1 MRTQLILVITALGLC
16 HLFLSP
22 PVVTSQALASAVAEN
37 PQTSSPQSGNCHLV
51 LTAPPVFQNPVSQN
65 QVSQNQAAPDKAAPP
80 SAQPAKQVPRISIS
94 ESQPVEVN
102 ARQCEK
108 NNNLYLLTGDVEIK
122 FEDYTFQ
129 GDMVTYDADS
139 GEVTTTGNAALD
151 GGTRDIHLRAA
162 HASYNVRSRTGK
174 FYEVTGSTGS
184 RYQGKKVALTS
195 SSPILFTGKMV
206 EQTGPDEYVLHEG
219 SVTSCELPHPKWTFN
234 AGTIIFRVGG
244 SARIYNTTFRLKG
257 VPVIYLPFVSAPVER
272 LGRQSGFLI
281 PNAGTSTA
289 KGQFVGDSFYWA
301 INRSADA
308 TLGAEYLSKRGWSL
322 IESFRAKPSQKSFIN
337 FNYFQVLDRGIVQNV
352 QQAGAPAG
360 QTVPTKLNQGGED
373 IKLTGETTFA
383 HDVRGVASL
392 DYLSSFAFR
401 LAFTDNFSQAVNSEV
416 KSTAFASK
424 NYQGFSL
431 NAFGSR
437 YQNFQSSTNND
448 DTISIIHVPAVEF
461 GSVDQRIPGTPLYG
475 SYDFAAEGLRR
486 TELNFSTQGVVG
498 RFGASPELSLPVHFG
513 SWLFRPSALLNDSFY
528 TQQQQLR
535 AVPGQATAQEEP
547 IHNVFNRRAIGGS
560 LELRPP
566 ALAKVFA
573 GEFLGRNFKHTIEPR
588 IIYRYTNGVEKFSN
602 IIRFDFRDILSNTNE
617 VEFGL
622 VQRLYMKRSH
632 LDCAGGSTS
641 GGDPVQPANAANLA
655 NADCAPAGADE
666 FLTWEVKAKHF
677 IDPGFGGAVVT
688 GNRNVLATTV
698 DFSGVAFLTDPRR
711 FSPVVS
717 KLRLRTSKNSDV
729 QWQLDYDTK
738 KGRINASTFYS
749 TVHFGNFFVE
759 GSHAYLQTPGEV
771 VTDAFGNPLPTC
783 VSPLKVSGPTCVLPV
798 FNQLRALVGFGN
810 PTKRGWS
817 AAANTGV
824 DSEFSLLQYSGAQTS
839 YNWDC
844 CGISFEYQRRF
855 SIARL
860 NNENHYRFYF
870 TLANIG
876 SFGDMKR

>member
-1 MRTQLILVITALGLC
+1 
-16 HLFLSP
+16 
-22 PVVTSQALASAVAEN
+22 VTSQALAQPDAGNQQASAA
-37 PQTSSPQSGNCHLV
+37 PSGNCHLV
-51 LTAPPVFQNPVSQN
+51 LTAPPVFQNKPASPGAKSPAETKPQ
-65 QVSQNQAAPDKAAPP
+65 PP
-80 SAQPAKQVPRISIS
+80 QPKISIS
-94 ESQPVEVN
+94 ESQPVEIT

-122 FEDYTFQ
+122 FETYTFE

-151 GGTRDIHLRAA
+151 GGSRDIHLKAS
-162 HASYNVRSRTGK
+162 HATYNVRNRTGK
-174 FYEVTGSTGS
+174 FYDVTGSTGS

-206 EQTGPDEYVLHEG
+206 EQTAPDEYVLHEG

-234 AGTIIFRVGG
+234 AGMIILRVGG
-244 SARIYNTTFRLKG
+244 SARIYHSTFRLKG
-257 VPVIYLPFVSAPVER
+257 VPIIYLPFVSAPVER

-322 IESFRAKPSQKSFIN
+322 IEGFRAKPSQKSFIN

-352 QQAGAPAG
+352 QQVGAPAG
-360 QTVPTKLNQGGED
+360 QTVPTKVNQGGED
-373 IKLTGETTFA
+373 IKLNGETTFA

-416 KSTAFASK
+416 KSTAFVTKS
-424 NYQGFSL
+424 YQGFSL

-448 DTISIIHVPAVEF
+448 DAISIVHVPSVEF
-461 GSVDQRIPGTPLYG
+461 GSVDQRIPGTPLFG
-475 SYDFAAEGLRR
+475 SYDVAAEGLRR
-486 TELNFSTQGVVG
+486 TELNFNTQGVVG
-498 RFGASPELSLPVHFG
+498 RFGASPELSLPLHFG
-513 SWLFRPSALLNDSFY
+513 GWLFRPSALLNDTFY
-528 TQQQQLR
+528 TQQQALQSQ
-535 AVPGQATAQEEP
+535 PGQTTAQETP
-547 IHNVFNRRAIGGS
+547 VHSVFNRRAIGGA

-588 IIYRYTNGVEKFSN
+588 IIYRYTNGVEKFSD

-617 VEFGL
+617 VEFGI
-622 VQRLYMKRSH
+622 VQRLYIKRAHSA
-632 LDCAGGSTS
+632 CAESPAYST
-641 GGDPVQPANAANLA
+641 QPESAEASAIA
-655 NADCAPAGADE
+655 RADCAPSGADE

-677 IDPGFGGAVVT
+677 IDPSFGGAVVSGT
-688 GNRNVLATTV
+688 RNVLATTV
-698 DFSGVAFLTDPRR
+698 DFTSVAFLTDPRR

-717 KLRLRTSKNSDV
+717 KLRLRTSRNSDI

-749 TVHFGNFFVE
+749 TLHFGNFFVE
-759 GSHAYLQTPGEV
+759 GSHAYIQTPGEV
-771 VTDAFGNPLPTC
+771 VTDPFGNPLPPC
-783 VSPLKVSGPTCVLPV
+783 GSPLRVSGPPCVLGV
-798 FNQLRALVGFGN
+798 FNQLRAVVGYGN

-817 AAANTGV
+817 AAANTGI
-824 DSEFSLLQYSGAQTS
+824 DSEFSLLQYSGLQTS

-860 NNENHYRFYF
+860 NNENQYRFSF

-876 SFGDMKR
+876 SFGDMKRQTRLF